1 MSTSEVEKKSI
12 QQSFTE
18 NKPMFIA
25 VAMLVGLLCATFLVQ
40 PTEERL
46 VEKVRFKRC
55 LIMSDFTYQGENYR
69 GGNYITGIR
78 CESLLNDSKEL
89 ERFVKPSIEKYSIDV
104 ADRSSEWFAR
114 IVTFLVSGALSALLL
129 SKILNVKKRVS
140 NLASAV
146 EEKVSVAK
154 ERNTAK
160 LIAAKEVNERL
171 VNSSTTKE
179 NFVEAMGA
187 TGKITVDEVFIT
199 ISREGSTGLNKLQNR
214 FSQGYQGEKR
224 IAIAQISA
232 VQFKSVGEY
241 GKGVKSL
248 MKKIPGGE
256 MYDKA
261 FGNVAGATGYIEFV
275 VIGSAEK
282 KGRMLLGGLQ
292 EMARNENAIM
302 FGSEQE
308 EAFAKIR
315 DLVEGKIRDR
325 YASKPAE
332 PVQAAQLDVAS
343 QISSLKGLFDSG
355 AISEDEFQKAKAK
368 VLGI

>member
-1 MSTSEVEKKSI
+1 M
-12 QQSFTE
+12 
-18 NKPMFIA
+18 
-25 VAMLVGLLCATFLVQ
+25 
-40 PTEERL
+40 EER
-46 VEKVRFKRC
+46 
-55 LIMSDFTYQGENYR
+55 
-69 GGNYITGIR
+69 
-78 CESLLNDSKEL
+78 
-89 ERFVKPSIEKYSIDV
+89 
-104 ADRSSEWFAR
+104 
-114 IVTFLVSGALSALLL
+114 
-129 SKILNVKKRVS
+129 
-140 NLASAV
+140 
-146 EEKVSVAK
+146 VSVAK
-154 ERNTAK
+154 DRNTAK
-160 LIAAKEVNERL
+160 VLEAKEINKRL
-171 VNSSTTKE
+171 VNNSIAKG

-187 TGKITVDEVFIT
+187 NGKIVVDEVFIT

-248 MKKIPGGE
+248 MEKIPGGE

-261 FGNVAGATGYIEFV
+261 FGNVAGATGFIEFV

-282 KGRMLLGGLQ
+282 KGRMLLGGLR
-292 EMARNENAIM
+292 EMSKNENAIM
-302 FGSEQE
+302 FGPEQE
-308 EAFAKIR
+308 PAFAKIR

-325 YASKPAE
+325 YTSKPAE

-368 VLGI
+368 ILGI